1 LRHSF
6 NEDVPAAT
14 GRQAEWWWAINNNI
28 VVDLDDPGTAMA
40 PVPAPAVKKEEASSS
55 SFEFG
60 SDDDGADFS
69 AFGRH

>member
-1 LRHSF
+1 
-6 NEDVPAAT
+6 
-14 GRQAEWWWAINNNI
+14 
-28 VVDLDDPGTAMA
+28 MA